1 MDIPFLITLLF
12 LGLGGGFLSGLLG
25 LGGAIFMIPL
35 LLYVPPLLGVGLLDM
50 KQVAA
55 VSMVQVL
62 SASLSGLIVHNKNR
76 FVSKSIFIYMGTAN
90 AIGNLAGSLVSK
102 QAKSAFL
109 LAIFATLAVIA
120 AVVMFIPKREQGQD
134 IAPED
139 LKYNKPL
146 AVAVS
151 LLIGCFRRHG
161 RCARRIYLHSCHDL
175 PAEYTYAHCDRQY
188 TRHRLYGRS
197 HRHDRQNG
205 DRPDYLALRDSP
217 GYRHD
222 TRSTIRRAGKQKDQH
237 QVSEIRYCGDYCNNR
252 SEDVVSDT
260 YGALG
265 LRGKLIKMLKKVTI
279 TGWQYG
285 KNSCFRRLIRRTYCC
300 L

>member
-62 SASLSGLIVHNKNR
+62 SASLTGLLVHNKNR
-76 FVSKSIFIYMGTAN
+76 FVSKSILIYMGTAN

-102 QAKSAFL
+102 QAKSALL

-120 AVVMFIPKREQGQD
+120 AVVMFVPKREQGQD

-139 LKYNKPL
+139 LKYNKVL
-146 AVAVS
+146 ASLVS
-151 LLIGCFRRHG
+151 LLIGCFG
-161 RCARRIYLHSCHDL
+161 GMVGAPGAFIYIPVMIYLLNIPTRIVIGSTL
-175 PAEYTYAHCDRQY
+175 GIVFMGAVTGTIGKMTTGQIIWPYAIALVIGTIPGAQFGSTVSKKVNTKY
-188 TRHRLYGRS
+188 LRLAI
-197 HRHDRQNG
+197 
-205 DRPDYLALRDSP
+205 ALIIAI
-217 GYRHD
+217 
-222 TRSTIRRAGKQKDQH
+222 T
-237 QVSEIRYCGDYCNNR
+237 
-252 SEDVVSDT
+252 
-260 YGALG
+260 G
-265 LRGKLIKMLKKVTI
+265 LRMWYQIVT
-279 TGWQYG
+279 GH
-285 KNSCFRRLIRRTYCC
+285 
-300 L
+300 